1 MNPGMCYCKGLY
13 FRFSNRPVE
22 AMQQFQLA
30 VKDQRWKTKAIF
42 EMIDIVLDPGNN
54 FAMMEEENE
63 ENPECREQSKK
74 AHQLLDQVHP

>member
-1 MNPGMCYCKGLY
+1 
-13 FRFSNRPVE
+13 
-22 AMQQFQLA
+22 MQQFQLA

-74 AHQLLDQVHP
+74 AHQLLDQVRPWLPYILQNMLVKDLRTVGRVF